1 MMEEKKFCEENGIY
15 EKTISLESLIKR
27 RLKKRGRG
35 ALLNFQPLSME
46 KSYAATSRFRK
57 TVKART

>member
-1 MMEEKKFCEENGIY
+1 MEYMKNEKFRNHFIFRINREH
-15 EKTISLESLIKR
+15 SIKK
-27 RLKKRGRG
+27 RLKKRRRG

-57 TVKART
+57 TVKARA